1 MRLQSWYNSS
11 MINNDISYAIFLIMC
26 IYAAYTIGK
35 RLGIQNT
42 IDYLESEGLLEF
54 DDTEK

>member
-1 MRLQSWYNSS
+1 
-11 MINNDISYAIFLIMC
+11 MINNDISYGILLIMC

-35 RLGIQNT
+35 QLGIRNT

>member
-1 MRLQSWYNSS
+1 MS
-11 MINNDISYAIFLIMC
+11 MINNEISEIIFLIMC
-26 IYAAYTIGK
+26 IVCAYTIGK
-35 RLGIQNT
+35 QLGIRNT